1 MDRVAAVHLICGA
14 IGAGKTTY
22 SIALALRTGAIRLS
36 MDDWMQNLFFRDRPD
51 PHGIAWF
58 LERTA
63 RCELQMWEL
72 TEAII
77 ERGVDVV
84 LDVGLARLEDRDRCR
99 GRGMQTK
106 GTVKLHYLD
115 VDAETRRARVRLRN
129 VERAG
134 TEALQVT
141 DAMFDFMER
150 WFEPP
155 TDDELYGA
163 MIVG

>member
-1 MDRVAAVHLICGA
+1 VSTVHLICGA
-14 IGAGKTTY
+14 VGAGKTTY
-22 SIALALRTGAIRLS
+22 AIALATRASAVRLS
-36 MDDWMQNLFFRDRPD
+36 MDDWMRNLFLADRPN
-51 PHGIAWF
+51 PHGVEWF

-63 RCELQMWEL
+63 RCEVQMWDLAES
-72 TEAII
+72 II

-84 LDVGLARLEDRDRCR
+84 FDLGLPRLEDRDRCR

-106 GTVKLHYLD
+106 GAVKLHYLD
-115 VDAETRRARVRLRN
+115 VDVETRRARVRRRN

-134 TEALQVT
+134 TYAFEVT
-141 DAMFDFMER
+141 DAMFDFMET

-155 TDDELYGA
+155 TEDELYGA